1 MRDRQFGT
9 TGLRVSPL
17 GLGCNNFGS
26 RLDPAAA
33 RSIVHAALDGG
44 ITVFDT
50 ADIYGL
56 RGGSESILGE
66 ALGARRKNVVLVTKF
81 GLPMDDEGQL
91 KGGSARYIATAIEA
105 SLKRLKTDWID
116 LYYLHRP
123 DTTTPIE
130 ETLQALDTLIAQGKV
145 RYIGCSNMSAS
156 QIVEAQRISQ
166 AKGLHRFIA
175 CQDQYNLLSRQ
186 IEAEIIPAI
195 ESHHLALIPY
205 FPLASG
211 MLTGKYAFGAPIPA
225 GSRMSY
231 QRYSDRFLN
240 DENFR
245 VVESLRAFCAN
256 RGRSLL
262 ELAFGWLLSKPF
274 VGCVIAGASSPEQ
287 IYQNAAAIDWRLD
300 AAEMVEVDRL
310 TSKHKEPSFKT
321 SQ

>member
-1 MRDRQFGT
+1 MRGPCWTSPRGSRMRDRQFGT
-9 TGLRVSPL
+9 TNLRVSSL
-17 GLGCNNFGS
+17 GLGCNNFGG

-33 RSIVHAALDGG
+33 RSIVHAALDAG

-50 ADIYGL
+50 ADIYGK
-56 RGGSESILGE
+56 RGGAESILGE
-66 ALGARRKNVVLVTKF
+66 ALGTRRKDVALVTKF
-81 GLPMDDEGQL
+81 GLPMDEEGQL

-123 DTTTPIE
+123 DPTTPIE
-130 ETLQALDTLIAQGKV
+130 ETLRALDTLIAQGKV

-156 QIVEAQRISQ
+156 WIVGGKRISQ

-186 IEAEIIPAI
+186 IEAEIISAI

-205 FPLASG
+205 FSLASG
-211 MLTGKYAFGAPIPA
+211 MLTGKYKLGAPIPA
-225 GSRMSY
+225 GTRMSY

-245 VVESLRAFCAN
+245 IVESLRAFCAK

-262 ELAFGWLLSKPF
+262 ELAFGWLLSKP
-274 VGCVIAGASSPEQ
+274 V
-287 IYQNAAAIDWRLD
+287 
-300 AAEMVEVDRL
+300 
-310 TSKHKEPSFKT
+310 
-321 SQ
+321 

>member
-9 TGLRVSPL
+9 TNLRVSSL
-17 GLGCNNFGS
+17 GLGCNNFGV

-33 RSIVHAALDGG
+33 LSIVHAALDAG

-66 ALGARRKNVVLVTKF
+66 ALGARRKDVVLVTKF
-81 GLPMDDEGQL
+81 GLPMDDEAQL

-123 DTTTPIE
+123 DPTTPIE
-130 ETLQALDTLIAQGKV
+130 ETLRALDSLIAQGKV

-156 QIVEAQRISQ
+156 QLVEAQRISQ
-166 AKGLHRFIA
+166 ANGLHRFIA

-186 IEAEIIPAI
+186 IEAEIVPAI
-195 ESHHLALIPY
+195 ESHRLALMPY

-262 ELAFGWLLSKPF
+262 ELAIGWLLSKPF
-274 VGCVIAGASSPEQ
+274 VGCVIAGANAPEQ
-287 IYQNAAAIDWRLD
+287 IHQNAAAIDWRLD
-300 AAEMVEVDRL
+300 AAEMAEVNRL